1 MILSTNYYF
10 SFPFFL
16 QNQRDFNR
24 QRTSFLDQL
33 QLLDAEILELRS
45 ALSAATATAAAAS
58 TPLAEDSST
67 TNAATPITNGNCSSL
82 RRTQACD
89 NFLRILEAPI
99 IDDNERCEL
108 PSQRANSE
116 AISIT
121 RISSPSEAAHPDLHR
136 SDSEISSI
144 VSAIC
149 EERAL
154 PEPAITSTAAAVLTD
169 DAVLPLPRPHSGGSV
184 KDLPMPNT
192 SMVAILVST
201 QPTVPSSSAPP
212 SCEIEPEVVE
222 ENTSAD
228 ADAGAG
234 AIPRAA
240 PAAGQ
245 KRKFKKDKKNK
256 PGAVF
261 GKFGR
266 KVSTKL
272 DEMAAEVKVGGGLIR
287 ACLGG
292 AKKGW
297 KNIKGIVE
305 EAF

>member
-1 MILSTNYYF
+1 M
-10 SFPFFL
+10 

-45 ALSAATATAAAAS
+45 ALSAATATATAAAAS
-58 TPLAEDSST
+58 TPLADSST

-108 PSQRANSE
+108 PSQRANSK

-136 SDSEISSI
+136 SDTEISSI

-192 SMVAILVST
+192 SMVAIFVST
-201 QPTVPSSSAPP
+201 QPVVPSSSSAPLI
-212 SCEIEPEVVE
+212 CEIEPEVVE
-222 ENTSAD
+222 ENNSAD
-228 ADAGAG
+228 ADAGA
-234 AIPRAA
+234 IPRAAPA